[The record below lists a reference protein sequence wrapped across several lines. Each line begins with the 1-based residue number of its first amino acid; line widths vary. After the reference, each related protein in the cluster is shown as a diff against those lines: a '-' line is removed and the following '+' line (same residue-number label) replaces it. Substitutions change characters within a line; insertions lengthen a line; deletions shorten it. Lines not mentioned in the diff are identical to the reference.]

1 MKIYIELKFQFLI
14 TMEDKLEFDLELL
27 NEEHRELDSRDN
39 ISSSDDS
46 DEVRGVKRQKIRII
60 DNECKSDDDEW

>member
-1 MKIYIELKFQFLI
+1 
-14 TMEDKLEFDLELL
+14 MEDKLEFDLELL

-60 DNECKSDDDEW
+60 DNECKSDDDE